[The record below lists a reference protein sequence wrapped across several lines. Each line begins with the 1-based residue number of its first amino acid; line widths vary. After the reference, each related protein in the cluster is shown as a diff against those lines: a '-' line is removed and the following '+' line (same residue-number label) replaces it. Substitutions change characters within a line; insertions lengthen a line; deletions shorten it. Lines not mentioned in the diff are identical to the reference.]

1 MAVSQSRIIRRHK
14 QRTDD
19 GKGLR
24 RMIAG
29 RRFRL
34 PAGVDHH
41 EADRRFARIEET
53 WQDNE
58 AFCRRYSGNLVWTD
72 VALWVAERLKTGEV
86 RIPIPPIDELLAS
99 FGDGEWHIGIKL
111 IIDRY
116 TSDDAVCRYP
126 PTVDE
131 LPWDEAKTFYDVI
144 SDLFPSVNWM
154 LPERH
159 ADRVIQFH
167 ETAARYSIEQLSKAK
182 ETAPPDPST
191 PLISGTLHEAL
202 VAYEKKREDDFT
214 LPNGEFDSSGHHM
227 VGLVRR
233 IRERSEDFK
242 LAELDFE
249 RCQSLID
256 FWRNRPNDL
265 RKKTPLT
272 KKTCSN
278 YIGEMKRFFSWL
290 HLTTDFGWRR
300 PADFDLLNRQIR
312 RLPGDTKSL
321 NDMEVPTYSVA
332 ELASLFKHAIPIER
346 LVMCWC
352 LNCAHG
358 AAEFGRV
365 DWGDVFFDQEHPWRK
380 KGLRID
386 TSQEDSW
393 CGFIRP
399 KSDVLG
405 WWLLWPETMTLLR
418 WWRSEWVRTF
428 GREPANSDRILLT
441 KEGKNLY
448 RDHSG
453 NGQTGF
459 ANMWDRL
466 LRRHRKAA
474 TEQEKLEQTLPF
486 GTLRDQLP
494 DWLGGE
500 QTKALVASVALCHGI
515 PHKGDKLLYRHYSNR
530 PWKALFESQREFRDH
545 LRPMF
550 AAVPDLLAEPDPIGD
565 RVKTLW
571 DQGIRSVKE
580 ITTRLEVSEMT
591 VRRRLAALGLK

>member
-34 PAGVDHH
+34 PAGVGQH
-41 EADRRFARIEET
+41 EADRRFTRIEEA

-58 AFCRRYSGNLVWTD
+58 AFCRRYCDSLVWTEM
-72 VALWVAERLKTGEV
+72 ALWVAERLKTGEA

-99 FGDGEWHIGIKL
+99 FGDGEWHIQIKL

-116 TSDDAVCRYP
+116 TSDDAVCQYP

-144 SDLFPSVNWM
+144 SDLFPSVNWL

-159 ADRVIQFH
+159 SDKVIQFH
-167 ETAARYSIEQLSKAK
+167 ETAARHSIEQFSKAK
-182 ETAPPDPST
+182 GAAPPDPST
-191 PLISGTLHEAL
+191 PLVNGTLHEAL
-202 VAYEKKREDDFT
+202 SAYEEKRKADFT
-214 LPNGEFDSSGHHM
+214 LPNGGFDASGHHM
-227 VGLVRR
+227 VGLIRR

-272 KKTCSN
+272 RKTCSN
-278 YIGEMKRFFSWL
+278 YIGELNRFFSWL

-321 NDMEVPTYSVA
+321 NDMEVPTYSVV
-332 ELASLFKHAIPIER
+332 ELASLFKHAIPFER

-428 GREPANSDRILLT
+428 GREPADNDRILLT
-441 KEGKNLY
+441 KEGKHLY
-448 RDHSG
+448 RDQSG

-459 ANMWDRL
+459 ANMWTRL

-474 TEQEKLEQTLPF
+474 TEQEKLEQLLPF

-500 QTKALVASVALCHGI
+500 QTKPLVASVALCHGI
-515 PHKGDKLLYRHYSNR
+515 PHKGDKLLFSHYSNR

-550 AAVPDLLAEPDPIGD
+550 AAVPDLLAEPDPISD

-571 DQGIRSVKE
+571 DQGLRSVKE
-580 ITTRLEVSEMT
+580 ITNRLDVSEMT